1 MRPELALPIH
11 NRILNDLV
19 GTGKLDYERTIRTQE
34 LLSLQ
39 DHETA
44 TISHDGTVFVISHQC
59 QELKLKLAAH
69 ELSHAMN
76 LLELDEVA
84 NVIASIDRVRIVF
97 KVLTDELEI
106 LETLTPRNYQVVR
119 ATLGKGSGQESPGY
133 NQIMTAAPLLW
144 KRLKDLLGRRGVAL
158 AEVYREPDAHPE
170 LLGLCEA
177 FTTLDA
183 SWQKWLHHH
192 FILVKRIIGV
202 SAETASLAQNKT
214 TMLAASMLRPL
225 FEPLWVV
232 RNEMTHEWVD
242 ARGHH

>member
-1 MRPELALPIH
+1 MRKELALPIH
-11 NRILNDLV
+11 NRVLDDLV
-19 GTGKLDYERTIRTQE
+19 GTGKLDYERTIRTGE
-34 LLSLQ
+34 LLGLQ

-44 TISHDGTVFVISHQC
+44 TISHDGTVFVLTHQC

-69 ELSHAMN
+69 ELSHTMT
-76 LLELDEVA
+76 LLEQDEVA
-84 NVIASIDRVRIVF
+84 QTIASIERVRIVF

-133 NQIMTAAPLLW
+133 NQIMTAAPMLW
-144 KRLKDLLGRRGVAL
+144 ERLEALLGRHDTSVA
-158 AEVYREPDAHPE
+158 AIYHEPDKTPH
-170 LLGLCEA
+170 LMLLCEA

-202 SAETASLAQNKT
+202 SAETESLANNKT

-225 FEPLWVV
+225 FNPLWTI

>member
-11 NRILNDLV
+11 NRVLDDLV

-44 TISHDGTVFVISHQC
+44 TVSHDGTVFVLTHQC
-59 QELKLKLAAH
+59 QELKLKLATH
-69 ELSHAMN
+69 ELGHAMT
-76 LLELDEVA
+76 LLEQDEVA
-84 NVIASIDRVRIVF
+84 KVIASIERVRIVF

-144 KRLKDLLGRRGVAL
+144 KRLKALLDRRGTTL
-158 AEVYREPDAHPE
+158 AAIYHDPDAHPE
-170 LLGLCEA
+170 LMGLCEA

-202 SAETASLAQNKT
+202 SADTTSLAKNKT
-214 TMLAASMLRPL
+214 TMLASSMLRPM
-225 FEPLWVV
+225 FEPLWVI
-232 RNEMTHEWVD
+232 RNEMTTEWTD
-242 ARGHH
+242 GRGHH

>member
-11 NRILNDLV
+11 NRVLNDLV

-34 LLSLQ
+34 LLDLQ

-44 TISHDGTVFVISHQC
+44 TISHDGTVFVITHQC

-69 ELSHAMN
+69 ELSHTMT
-76 LLELDEVA
+76 LLEQDEIA
-84 NVIASIDRVRIVF
+84 RAIASIERVRIVF

-133 NQIMTAAPLLW
+133 NQIMTAGPLLW
-144 KRLKDLLGRRGVAL
+144 ARLEALLAKREVTIDEIYRAPDEHAHLNLLTEAL
-158 AEVYREPDAHPE
+158 
-170 LLGLCEA
+170 
-177 FTTLDA
+177 TSLDGQ
-183 SWQKWLHHH
+183 WQKWLHHH

-202 SAETASLAQNKT
+202 SADTASLANNKT
-214 TMLAASMLRPL
+214 TMLASSMLRPL
-225 FEPLWVV
+225 FPPLWTI
-232 RNEMTHEWVD
+232 RQEMTHEWTH
-242 ARGHH
+242 RGHH